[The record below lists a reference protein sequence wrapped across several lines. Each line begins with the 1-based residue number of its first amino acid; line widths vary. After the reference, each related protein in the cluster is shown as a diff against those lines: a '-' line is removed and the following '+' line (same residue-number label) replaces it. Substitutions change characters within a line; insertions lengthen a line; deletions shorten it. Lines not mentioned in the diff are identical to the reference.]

1 MGKMLFLLFSES
13 FENELDALSLWIYTP
28 HSRAHTHTRT
38 CGHIGHWTQIQITH
52 ICMSNRMKEKMIF
65 LLAASNDTHI
75 HTHTPIHAYSR
86 TEHKSISFSF
96 FFSSCNSLLKFLL
109 WDTFE
114 KYVWFFFYQLKFGQN
129 ERKCLNF
136 VFFSV
141 NEFSAFGVRGIFFFL
156 LTLICLLRKSISLIF
171 GIVFDMT
178 MKNLLINK

>member
-114 KYVWFFFYQLKFGQN
+114 KYAYGFFFINWNSAKTN
-129 ERKCLNF
+129 ENAWIL
-136 VFFSV
+136 FFFRWMNSRLSV
-141 NEFSAFGVRGIFFFL
+141 CAEFSFSY
-156 LTLICLLRKSISLIF
+156 LR
-171 GIVFDMT
+171 
-178 MKNLLINK
+178 